1 MWLCGPLLG
10 VWADVGASPG
20 DGEDQSFIAEDLDRS
35 QDRVTAVGRSLL
47 VIIWHPL
54 SDPQARYHDLGPD
67 FYDTHISNS
76 RKMRNHVRQ
85 LQALGYKVTLEPAA

>member
-1 MWLCGPLLG
+1 L
-10 VWADVGASPG
+10 ADSAGLV
-20 DGEDQSFIAEDLDRS
+20 FIRGCS
-35 QDRVTAVGRSLL
+35 R
-47 VIIWHPL
+47 
-54 SDPQARYHDLGPD
+54 ARYHDFGLG